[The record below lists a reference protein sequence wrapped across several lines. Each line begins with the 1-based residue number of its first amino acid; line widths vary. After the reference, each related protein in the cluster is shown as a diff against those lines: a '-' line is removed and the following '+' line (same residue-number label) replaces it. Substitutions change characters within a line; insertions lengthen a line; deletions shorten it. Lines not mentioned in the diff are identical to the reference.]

1 MAGHEAPG
9 GGVVADEW
17 LRTGIGRS
25 TPDAITVRGRDL
37 ATELMGKVSFTELA
51 FFLTA
56 NRMPSAGEARLFD
69 AALVALADHGLTPS
83 VLAARLTWTGAT
95 ESLQG
100 AVAAGLLGAGNVF
113 LGVVE
118 DTARFLDAILT
129 RLPPAPSDAAP
140 SDAAPSD
147 AAPSDAAPSDAAPSD
162 AAGSQGVRRA
172 VAAAVAAEI
181 AAGRRIP
188 GLGHPTHKVED
199 PRTPRLYAIAAE
211 AGIPTPHL
219 DLLRIVAAA
228 HAAATG
234 KRLPINGAGVA
245 GAAWADLGFPPQ
257 IIRGFALLARTA
269 GLIGHLAEEM
279 EHPIGLRLWQD
290 VEHRATYTGSRRPCR
305 EP

>member
-1 MAGHEAPG
+1 
-9 GGVVADEW
+9 
-17 LRTGIGRS
+17 
-25 TPDAITVRGRDL
+25 
-37 ATELMGKVSFTELA
+37 
-51 FFLTA
+51 
-56 NRMPSAGEARLFD
+56 MPSAGEARLFD
-69 AALVALADHGLTPS
+69 AALVSLADHGLTPS

-95 ESLQG
+95 ESLQN

-118 DTARFLDAILT
+118 DTARFLAGILGQNPPDA
-129 RLPPAPSDAAP
+129 
-140 SDAAPSD
+140 
-147 AAPSDAAPSDAAPSD
+147 
-162 AAGSQGVRRA
+162 
-172 VAAAVAAEI
+172 AAAVAAEI

-188 GLGHPTHKVED
+188 GLGHPMHKVED

-211 AGIPTPHL
+211 AGIPTPNL
-219 DLLRIVAAA
+219 DLLRAVAEA

-234 KRLPINGAGVA
+234 KVLPINGAGAA
-245 GAAWADLGFPPQ
+245 GAAWADLGFPPE

-290 VEHRATYTGSRRPCR
+290 VEHRATYTA